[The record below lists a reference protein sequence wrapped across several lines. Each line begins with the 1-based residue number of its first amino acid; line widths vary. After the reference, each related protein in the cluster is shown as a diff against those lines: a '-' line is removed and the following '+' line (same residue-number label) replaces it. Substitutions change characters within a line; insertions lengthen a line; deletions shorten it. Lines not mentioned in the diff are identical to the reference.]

1 MNGGGWSRD
10 WLGRGWWGAV
20 GEMEHQDRGEAAA
33 KPGGEVEEK
42 GSNRSEIE
50 IAELQKVKIA
60 NSSVLPDLDLLLS
73 DCKGEVDNVTEVDK
87 KLTPCKRGKGGE
99 VKPDMPGSKGDSARR
114 KSSSSR
120 PSGLAA
126 LKAAKRAEMAAKAK
140 EGEAQSKE
148 GRVGKMRGP
157 TGLAYSP
164 DMLLHTCT
172 WDSNHIESPARLERV
187 MARCQE
193 MGLVEK
199 CSKVSPREATDQE
212 LLCYHDQ
219 EFLDT
224 MAKSRVMAEEEAE
237 GVCKGLDSVYLCP
250 HTDRAARLAAGGAI
264 DLVKG
269 VLEGSLHN
277 GIGLVR

>member
-1 MNGGGWSRD
+1 MEQLDEG
-10 WLGRGWWGAV
+10 GAV
-20 GEMEHQDRGEAAA
+20 KLGE
-33 KPGGEVEEK
+33 EVEEE
-42 GSNRSEIE
+42 GSKISELKM
-50 IAELQKVKIA
+50 AERQRVEVA
-60 NSSVLPDLDLLLS
+60 SSVLPDLDFLLG
-73 DCKGEVDNVTEVDK
+73 DGKGEVDKRGGGEK
-87 KLTPCKRGKGGE
+87 PPAEKRGKGGD
-99 VKPDMPGSKGDSARR
+99 VKPDIDSKGDSARR

-140 EGEAQSKE
+140 EGEAKSKD
-148 GRVGKMRGP
+148 GRVGKTRSP

-199 CSKVSPREATDQE
+199 CSKVSSREATDQE

-224 MAKSRVMAEEEAE
+224 MAKSRVMAEAEAE
-237 GVCKGLDSVYLCP
+237 DVCKGLDSVYLCP

-269 VLEGSLHN
+269 VLEGSFHN
-277 GIGLVR
+277 GMGLVR

>member
-1 MNGGGWSRD
+1 MK
-10 WLGRGWWGAV
+10 
-20 GEMEHQDRGEAAA
+20 MEQPDRGEAA
-33 KPGGEVEEK
+33 KLGGEVGEE
-42 GSNRSEIE
+42 RSKRNETKMDERPQIQG
-50 IAELQKVKIA
+50 ARSRVA
-60 NSSVLPDLDLLLS
+60 VLPNLDLLLS
-73 DCKGEVDNVTEVDK
+73 DAKEEVDNEAEVDMRGGGGK
-87 KLTPCKRGKGGE
+87 PTPDRKGKGGG
-99 VKPDMPGSKGDSARR
+99 VKPDISSKGDNVNSSKGDSARR

-140 EGEAQSKE
+140 QGEAKSNE
-148 GRVGKMRGP
+148 GRVGKVRGP

-172 WDSNHIESPARLERV
+172 WDPNHIESPARLERV

-193 MGLVEK
+193 MGLVDK
-199 CSKVSPREATDQE
+199 CSQVTPREATDQE

-224 MAKSRVMAEEEAE
+224 MARSRLMAEEEAE
-237 GVCKGLDSVYLCP
+237 GVCRGLDSVYLCP

-277 GIGLVR
+277 GMGLVR

>member
-1 MNGGGWSRD
+1 MK
-10 WLGRGWWGAV
+10 
-20 GEMEHQDRGEAAA
+20 MEQPDRGEAA
-33 KPGGEVEEK
+33 KLGGEVGEE
-42 GSNRSEIE
+42 GSKRNEIE
-50 IAELQKVKIA
+50 MDEQQKIQVA
-60 NSSVLPDLDLLLS
+60 RSSVAVLPDLDLLLS
-73 DCKGEVDNVTEVDK
+73 DAKEEVGNEAEVDK
-87 KLTPCKRGKGGE
+87 KPTPDKRGKG
-99 VKPDMPGSKGDSARR
+99 VKPDIGSKGDSARR

-140 EGEAQSKE
+140 QGEAKSNE
-148 GRVGKMRGP
+148 GRVGKVRGP

-172 WDSNHIESPARLERV
+172 WDPNHIESPARLERV

-199 CSKVSPREATDQE
+199 CSQVTPREATDQE

-224 MAKSRVMAEEEAE
+224 MARSRLMAEEEAE
-237 GVCKGLDSVYLCP
+237 GVCRGLDSVYLCP

-277 GIGLVR
+277 GMGLVR

>member
-1 MNGGGWSRD
+1 MEQQDGGG
-10 WLGRGWWGAV
+10 
-20 GEMEHQDRGEAAA
+20 AA
-33 KPGGEVEEK
+33 KLGVEVEDEEGNK
-42 GSNRSEIE
+42 RSEMKMDQRQRVE
-50 IAELQKVKIA
+50 VA
-60 NSSVLPDLDLLLS
+60 SMVLPDLDLLLG
-73 DCKGEVDNVTEVDK
+73 DGKGEDDNVSKVEKGGGDEK
-87 KLTPCKRGKGGE
+87 PTPAEKRGKGGE
-99 VKPDMPGSKGDSARR
+99 VKPDIHSKGDSARR

-140 EGEAQSKE
+140 EGEAKSKE
-148 GRVGKMRGP
+148 GRVGKARGP

-199 CSKVSPREATDQE
+199 CSKVPSREATDQE

-224 MAKSRVMAEEEAE
+224 MAKSRVMAEAEAE
-237 GVCKGLDSVYLCP
+237 DVCKGLDSVYLCP

-277 GIGLVR
+277 GMGLVR